1 MRFASDDEFLAE
13 APRGDE
19 FLSAYAPAVA
29 FLDDAANSG
38 ERVQV
43 ISHLDADG
51 LSSAAIMLET
61 LRRRGIESDL
71 RVVHNIDDAEAQ
83 KIAALGASR
92 YAFVDIG
99 SGQLAELRDAI
110 TAPSLILDHHE
121 PSAEALDS
129 MVHINPLL
137 YDQDGNT
144 GISGAGTTYLLA
156 RALGHRDLARLAI
169 VGAIG
174 DIQERDGF
182 SGFNRLLLSDA
193 LGAGVLAAERGV
205 RLFGAQTRP
214 LTKLLAYNH
223 DLQLDGIT
231 GDPDAAYRF
240 LVSLGIRIRHSRGER
255 RYIDL
260 DDEERMRL
268 LSGILI
274 KRSGLEN
281 PEAILGY
288 NYTLTDELEGTPF
301 RDAREFATLLN
312 ACGRMDAASI
322 GVGAAMG
329 LSEQKE
335 AALRVERE
343 YKREIGRAIGWFK
356 EQLVIEDRVECG
368 PGYYLVDGR
377 DEVRAEIIGTLA
389 SIASHMDELSGP
401 ALICSYAYLATGD
414 LKVSLRSH
422 GEVRCDLREVMAS
435 IAEAAGG
442 SAGGH
447 ANAAGALVPKD
458 HEASFVTIARERLST
473 ITSEF

>member
-1 MRFASDDEFLAE
+1 MRSVSDDEFLSGL
-13 APRGDE
+13 PRGSE
-19 FLSAYAPAVA
+19 FLSAYGSAVA
-29 FLDDAANSG
+29 FLEEAQRSG

-43 ISHLDADG
+43 VSHLDADG
-51 LSSAAIMLET
+51 LASAAIMLET

-71 RVVHNIDDAEAQ
+71 RVVHTIDEAEARG
-83 KIAALGASR
+83 IAALGAAR

-99 SGQLAELRDAI
+99 SGQLAELRAALS
-110 TAPSLILDHHE
+110 APSLILDHHD
-121 PSAEALDS
+121 PSAEASAS
-129 MVHINPLL
+129 MVHVNPLL
-137 YDQDGNT
+137 YGQDGNT

-156 RALGHRDLARLAI
+156 RALGYRDLSRLGI

-182 SGFNRLLLSDA
+182 SGFNRLVLSDA
-193 LGAGVLAAERGV
+193 LAERVVEVERGV

-223 DLQLDGIT
+223 DLQLEGIT

-260 DDEERMRL
+260 DEEERMRL

-274 KRSGLEN
+274 KRSGLPD

-288 NYTLTDELEGTPF
+288 NYTLPSELEGTPF

-329 LSEQKE
+329 LEGQKD
-335 AALRVERE
+335 AALRVGRD

-356 EQLVIEDRVECG
+356 EQLVLEDRVEVG

-389 SIASHMDELSGP
+389 SIASHMDELRAP
-401 ALICSYAYLATGD
+401 ALICSYAYLSSGD

-435 IAEAAGG
+435 IAEQAGG

-458 HEASFVTIARERLST
+458 HEASFVKVARERLST
-473 ITSEF
+473 ISPEL